1 MLFLNARLN
10 INAVSCVKA
19 QWDANDLLRQMKTQ
33 KYIYKVVGRCL
44 TLLLCVGLVC
54 SSFSEAFLGGLGG
67 LARAANA
74 AGRAAN
80 AAKKAKALEGAA
92 QTAKAVGG
100 IGKAGKLGGLGSA
113 SGAAAGVG
121 IAGHIVEQEISK
133 NESQSETA
141 NPQTVPGAQA
151 TQDSHGVNDDEK
163 DEKETGLREQAESY
177 REEAEQ
183 GDAKAQ
189 YKLGRCYAKGLG
201 VDKDWVE
208 AVKWY
213 RMAAE
218 QGDAKAQYKLGRCYA
233 LGVGVDKYDM
243 VEAAKWYRMAAEQ
256 GDANAQYALG
266 RRYYKGTGVSMNIEE
281 SERWFIRAE
290 KRLRVQAEQGDE
302 DAQRNLG
309 ECYEEGDGVSKDMV
323 EAGKWYRMAAEQG
336 DAHAQ
341 LRLGLYLRRGSG
353 SLMAQAR
360 AFGRPSRVVNPEAV
374 KWLRAAEEKREDL
387 GVVGSLNLMLNL
399 MDEKSGTEDPPH
411 EDPEEEESPHE
422 CPEEGMPWWLYV
434 IFVCILIVK
443 VWIIVSIIV
452 WIIALIKK
460 IIAFHKDVTAKV
472 CRHAAEHG
480 YARAQFNL
488 GVRYENG
495 LGVSKD
501 MGEAVKWYRKAA
513 EQGNAVAQFNL
524 GRCYAH
530 GEGVNED
537 MTEAVK
543 WFRAA
548 AEQGDE
554 NAKVLLEEI
563 ESEEIIRQEDSG
575 E

>member
-1 MLFLNARLN
+1 
-10 INAVSCVKA
+10 
-19 QWDANDLLRQMKTQ
+19 MKTQ
-33 KYIYKVVGRCL
+33 KYIYKVVGRYL
-44 TLLLCVGLVC
+44 ALVLCVGLVC
-54 SSFSEAFLGGLGG
+54 SSFSEAFLGGLGA
-67 LARAANA
+67 LARAAKT

-80 AAKKAKALEGAA
+80 AARKVKALEGAA
-92 QTAKAVGG
+92 QTAKTVGG
-100 IGKAGKLGGLGSA
+100 IGKAGKLGDLGSA

-121 IAGHIVEQEISK
+121 IAGHIVKQEASK

-141 NPQTVPGAQA
+141 NPQIDPGTQSAQV
-151 TQDSHGVNDDEK
+151 SHGVNDDK
-163 DEKETGLREQAESY
+163 KETDLRGQVESY
-177 REEAEQ
+177 REAAER

-201 VDKDWVE
+201 VDKNWVE

-266 RRYYKGTGVSMNIEE
+266 RSYYKGTGVSMNIEE

-309 ECYEEGDGVSKDMV
+309 ECYEEGEGVSKDMA
-323 EAGKWYRMAAEQG
+323 ESEKWYRMAAEQG

-341 LRLGLYLRRGSG
+341 LWLGLYLRRGTLG
-353 SLMAQAR
+353 SQAR
-360 AFGRPSRVVNPEAV
+360 ALGERVRRQRAREEWARRHFGRSPRVVYNNNTYNPEAV
-374 KWLRAAEEKREDL
+374 KWLRAAKEKSEDF
-387 GVVGSLNLMLNL
+387 GVVGSLNLMLINVN
-399 MDEKSGTEDPPH
+399 EKLETEGPPH

-422 CPEEGMPWWLYV
+422 CPEKGTPWWLYV
-434 IFVCILIVK
+434 ILIFVVWCIVGVIVQ
-443 VWIIVSIIV
+443 
-452 WIIALIKK
+452 IIAL
-460 IIAFHKDVTAKV
+460 KV
-472 CRHAAEHG
+472 CRRAAEHG

-495 LGVSKD
+495 LGVNKD
-501 MGEAVKWYRKAA
+501 VEEAVKWYRKAA
-513 EQGNAVAQFNL
+513 EQGYAPAQEKLKEL
-524 GRCYAH
+524 G
-530 GEGVNED
+530 
-537 MTEAVK
+537 
-543 WFRAA
+543 F
-548 AEQGDE
+548 
-554 NAKVLLEEI
+554 
-563 ESEEIIRQEDSG
+563 
-575 E
+575 